1 MIELTYSDLNSIF
14 NMSIIYLRLIIL
26 SVVDDVSVDTFFD

>member
-1 MIELTYSDLNSIF
+1 MIELTYLDLNSIF

-26 SVVDDVSVDTFFD
+26 SVVDNVSVDTFFD